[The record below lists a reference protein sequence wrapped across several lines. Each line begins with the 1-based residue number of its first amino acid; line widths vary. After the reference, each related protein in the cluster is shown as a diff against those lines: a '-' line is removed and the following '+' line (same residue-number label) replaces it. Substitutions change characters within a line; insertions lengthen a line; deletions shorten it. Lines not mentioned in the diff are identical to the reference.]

1 MLVSRPMQRFSAI
14 LCLALTALGTAP
26 ACSSDSSGST
36 QNSQTVVDAGHD
48 GKRAPVDPYNG
59 DCESARWA
67 DVSEECWNCG
77 CSLCKAT
84 LDACD
89 ETCMEALSCSLEK
102 HTLVDNAPDLGC
114 ELRATLTECL
124 NTPERIAIAQPL
136 TQFDGCL
143 MTAPSKPAGQFR
155 ACEKECGIPYSG
167 DVCTR
172 YPPNPP
178 PAPADGG

>member
-1 MLVSRPMQRFSAI
+1 MHRLVAI
-14 LCLALTALGTAP
+14 LGCALAAFGTAP
-26 ACSSDSSGST
+26 ACSSDSNSAARQPASDGGS
-36 QNSQTVVDAGHD
+36 DAKG
-48 GKRAPVDPYNG
+48 RAVDPFNG

-67 DVSEECWNCG
+67 DVSDECWNCG

-89 ETCMEALSCSLEK
+89 ETCMEALKCSLDK
-102 HTLVDNAPDLGC
+102 HTLVNNAPDLGC

-143 MTAPSKPAGQFR
+143 MTSPGKPAGQFR
-155 ACEKECGIPYSG
+155 ACEKECAIPYSG
-167 DVCTR
+167 DVCQR
-172 YPPNPP
+172 YPQNPP
-178 PAPADGG
+178 PADGG

>member
-1 MLVSRPMQRFSAI
+1 MQRFFAI
-14 LCLALTALGTAP
+14 LSFALGALGTAQ
-26 ACSSDSSGST
+26 ACSSDSSGPT
-36 QNSQTVVDAGHD
+36 EQQQTVADAGRD
-48 GKRAPVDPYNG
+48 GKGGPVDPFNG

-77 CSLCKAT
+77 CSLCKDT
-84 LDACD
+84 LNACD

-143 MTAPSKPAGQFR
+143 MTSPSKPAGQFR
-155 ACEKECGIPYSG
+155 ACEKECAIPYSG
-167 DVCTR
+167 DVCQR

-178 PAPADGG
+178 PPADGG